1 MSEYQYYEFQAID
14 RKLTA
19 ADMQALRALSSRAEI
34 TSASFVN
41 TYNYGDFRG
50 SPETLMEKYF
60 DAHVYV
66 ANWGTRRLMLRVPR
80 RLLDEKIAAAY
91 GAGDLAQAKRK
102 GEFVVLDWST
112 GEGSGDGGWEQGE
125 GWLASLLPL
134 RAELLGGDRRALYLG
149 WLVGAQDGAL
159 DEDDVEPEVPPGLS
173 RLSPALERFAEF
185 LRIDPALIEVASE
198 GQATSDG
205 KDDNAALRA
214 WIAALPVATKDEY
227 LRRLVEEEDPHLRP
241 ELLQEFQR
249 ARTGAKAKK
258 PSGPPRR
265 TVASLLA
272 AAEARA
278 EANERA
284 EAEREAKERAARE
297 AKEAREKKKR
307 LDALA
312 KDEPSAWR
320 KVDALVAK
328 TDHDEAVAL
337 LVDLRDL
344 AAREGRLGAFLVKV
358 DALRSQHKSKQ
369 ALLRRI
375 NKAGLRGLAVG

>member
-19 ADMQALRALSSRAEI
+19 EDMQALRALSSRATI
-34 TSASFVN
+34 TPASFVN
-41 TYNYGDFRG
+41 QYNYGDFRG
-50 SPETLMEKYF
+50 SPEALMEQYF
-60 DAHVYV
+60 DAHVYI
-66 ANWGTRRLMLRVPR
+66 ANWGTHRLMLRLPR
-80 RLLDEKIAAAY
+80 RFFDEKVLKAY
-91 GAGDLAQAKRK
+91 GAGRLAQAKQK
-102 GEFVVLDWST
+102 GEFVVLDWAT
-112 GEGSGDGGWEQGE
+112 GEDSRDGDWEHGE

-134 RAELLGGDRRALYLG
+134 RGELLGGDRRALYLG
-149 WLVGAQDGAL
+149 WLLAAQDGEL
-159 DEDDVEPEVPPGLS
+159 GEDDVEPEVPPGLS

-185 LRIDPALIEVASE
+185 LRLDAALIEVAAE
-198 GQATSDG
+198 GQTAGDG
-205 KDDNAALRA
+205 DDGGAALRA
-214 WIAALPVATKDEY
+214 WIAALPVTTKDEY
-227 LRRLVEEEDPHLRP
+227 LGRLVAGEDPHLRS

-249 ARTGAKAKK
+249 SRAGTTAKRRSA
-258 PSGPPRR
+258 PSRR
-265 TVASLLA
+265 TVAALLA
-272 AAEARA
+272 AAA
-278 EANERA
+278 ERA
-284 EAEREAKERAARE
+284 EGNARAAAEREAKERAARE

-344 AAREGRLGAFLVKV
+344 AEREGRLGPFLAKV
-358 DALRSQHKSKQ
+358 GALRSQHKSKQ

-375 NKAGLRGLAVG
+375 NKAGLRGPAAG